1 MSKIAD
7 RALKGIF
14 FTMLLFV
21 LFFASGCAGECDACH
36 QYERQLQEESIIIV
50 MIAILWLKCFSVRHN
65 HEVRL

>member
-36 QYERQLQEESIIIV
+36 QYERLRTYNTASGREYHYCDDCYSMAKMFQ
-50 MIAILWLKCFSVRHN
+50 R
-65 HEVRL
+65 